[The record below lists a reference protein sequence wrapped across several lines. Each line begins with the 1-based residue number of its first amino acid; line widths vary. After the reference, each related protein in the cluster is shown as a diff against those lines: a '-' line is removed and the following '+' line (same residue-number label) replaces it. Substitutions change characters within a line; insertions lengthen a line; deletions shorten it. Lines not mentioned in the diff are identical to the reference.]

1 MKEGNDILLSICCVS
16 YNHEK
21 YLEQCLNSFCNQKTE
36 FKFEVLIHDD
46 ASTDNTQEIIKK
58 FEKKYPNIIKP
69 ILQTE
74 NQFSQGKVRIHS
86 IFNFPRAKGKYIALC
101 ESDDYWTDDL
111 KLAKQVTLLENNPK
125 CTLSFH
131 SNSYVFPKELS
142 YKDKVYQPVK
152 RDSNIYDI
160 KDIIKYGGNFMHTGS
175 MVFLKSALPP
185 SGIEWIEK
193 SPVGD
198 LPLSMYFALQGN
210 IIYCED
216 NMSSYRV
223 FTDSSWTKQKK
234 SSLSMQKDIY
244 SRMRKMWEG
253 FNNYTELK
261 YSALVQNAIKEI
273 KLNQVK
279 GIVKY
284 YLTKLRLLR

>member
-1 MKEGNDILLSICCVS
+1 M
-16 YNHEK
+16 
-21 YLEQCLNSFCNQKTE
+21 QQTSFE
-36 FKFEVLIHDD
+36 IEILIHDD